1 MPCLQHCSQA
11 TGIPPKSKKQK
22 AITTANE
29 HLITKQQQ
37 PNNILFTFCTMKS
50 RFYPSGKALT
60 KTGWPL

>member
-1 MPCLQHCSQA
+1 MSCLQHRSPT

-37 PNNILFTFCTMKS
+37 PSNMPFTFCTMKS
-50 RFYPSGKALT
+50 RFHPSGKALP
-60 KTGWPL
+60 KTGGPW